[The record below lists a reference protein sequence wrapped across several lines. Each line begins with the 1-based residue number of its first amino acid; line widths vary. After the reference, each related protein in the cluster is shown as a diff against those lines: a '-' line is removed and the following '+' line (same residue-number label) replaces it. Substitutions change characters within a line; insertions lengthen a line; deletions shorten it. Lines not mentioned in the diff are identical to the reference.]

1 METDTI
7 WILLF
12 IGYAIGLVPIAYFG
26 IVGTTDIINSKNEQY
41 RQEQLTK
48 SFEKAKKNEQN

>member
-12 IGYAIGLVPIAYFG
+12 IGYAIGFITIAYVG
-26 IVGTTDIINSKNEQY
+26 ITGVNDIINFKNEQY
-41 RQEQLTK
+41 RQEQLNK
-48 SFEKAKKNEQN
+48 SFEKAKKNEQL

>member
-12 IGYAIGLVPIAYFG
+12 IGYAIGFITIAYFG
-26 IVGTTDIINSKNEQY
+26 ITGVNDIINFKNEQY
-41 RQEQLTK
+41 RQEQLNK
-48 SFEKAKKNEQN
+48 SFERSKKNERV